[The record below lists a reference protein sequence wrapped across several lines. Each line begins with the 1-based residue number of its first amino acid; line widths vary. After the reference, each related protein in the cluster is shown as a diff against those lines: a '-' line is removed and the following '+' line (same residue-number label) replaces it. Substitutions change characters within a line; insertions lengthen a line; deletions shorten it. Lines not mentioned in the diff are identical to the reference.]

1 MANVLGPKIE
11 AIEEN
16 IEPTKLNQKTTLSTM
31 ITFTELIT
39 QSFEEMKKTKAAASP
54 SASVRKMIS
63 NP

>member
-16 IEPTKLNQKTTLSTM
+16 IEQTKLNQKTTLSTM
-31 ITFTELIT
+31 IT
-39 QSFEEMKKTKAAASP
+39 MKKTKAAASP